1 MPATAQ
7 IVPVIVVR
15 AMPKE
20 TPRGLER
27 TGGDGGAPVPSARRK
42 RVISLGEEITLMR
55 DDDND
60 RRLPV
65 FDESKVPNDYRNGK
79 VRHQA
84 LPKQPS
90 RAIAF
95 KAAELRAAMRHGN
108 PIDWGDLYERFVDLW
123 QEGRLALWRAKHHKA
138 GLKKWDPD
146 TQQDV
151 QTFTVDEKQ
160 VLATIDTLR
169 GVLDSMMRLRE
180 KIGPETTGIPRWAVE
195 RIECALRNY
204 PEALKALLTELAA
217 EGVQ

>member
-1 MPATAQ
+1 M
-7 IVPVIVVR
+7 
-15 AMPKE
+15 
-20 TPRGLER
+20 
-27 TGGDGGAPVPSARRK
+27 S
-42 RVISLGEEITLMR
+42 S
-55 DDDND
+55 DDE

-65 FDESKVPNDYRNGK
+65 FDETKVPNDYRNGK

-84 LPKQPS
+84 LPKQPA

-108 PIDWGDLYERFVDLW
+108 PIDWSDLYGRFVDLW

-169 GVLDSMMRLRE
+169 GVLDSMAKIRRE
-180 KIGPETTGIPRWAVE
+180 MGPEITGVPRWAIEKIE
-195 RIECALRNY
+195 RALRDH
-204 PEALKALLTELAA
+204 PEALKALLKELA
-217 EGVQ
+217 EEME